1 MNKYEELLQDASDDN
16 VRVYEAFD
24 LNGNDDVSDTI
35 EGLYIDGNIALDK
48 KLKTSAEKV
57 CILAEELGHHYTS
70 YGNIIDMTNIQN
82 LKQEHQARLYGYNKM
97 IGLYGIISAFNAG
110 CHSRYDMAEYL
121 HVTEQYLQDAIDCYR
136 EKYGICTIL
145 DNYIIYFI
153 PYLAIMEKI

>member
-1 MNKYEELLQDASDDN
+1 MHGAFAPHIRRYANILNKYI
-16 VRVYEAFD
+16 
-24 LNGNDDVSDTI
+24 VSSS
-35 EGLYIDGNIALDK
+35 G
-48 KLKTSAEKV
+48 
-57 CILAEELGHHYTS
+57 S
-70 YGNIIDMTNIQN
+70 YR
-82 LKQEHQARLYGYNKM
+82 KQEHQARLYGYNKM